1 VVTDYTRYFS
11 KRPRRQCMGLLRF
24 PSLAS
29 VPAFYFAQS
38 ATTASM
44 LLILHDT
51 SVGWKIG
58 GGVSLA
64 GIVGACFA
72 SMGYFA
78 LHMRSEYVNI
88 QQRTGRSPPLA
99 RFLFFGDGMWV
110 DSERHEQTHHTQM
123 MVVLFDGLR
132 GSRAWF
138 ACVELVSAVV
148 FGWIG
153 AHLDPEDCVLSTAC
167 AFVASMGYL
176 VAVISLRPFAAPV
189 DILCMILLAAAQT
202 GATASFLAHRVW
214 PEAAGAGGLA
224 RVGGVIAVG
233 CLYFV
238 AAKGILE
245 MCAVL
250 TSCLYSRMLKQA
262 ERKQRVE
269 SSGDTA
275 QLDSA
280 LGAGADPWLDE
291 PVSTVSHD
299 AVSDGYLSDALAA
312 IERKRSPQRRAR
324 NPLARDA
331 SKAADDSYSR
341 LVALL

>member
-1 VVTDYTRYFS
+1 
-11 KRPRRQCMGLLRF
+11 MG
-24 PSLAS
+24 
-29 VPAFYFAQS
+29 
-38 ATTASM
+38 
-44 LLILHDT
+44 
-51 SVGWKIG
+51 
-58 GGVSLA
+58 
-64 GIVGACFA
+64 
-72 SMGYFA
+72 
-78 LHMRSEYVNI
+78 SE
-88 QQRTGRSPPLA
+88 
-99 RFLFFGDGMWV
+99 
-110 DSERHEQTHHTQM
+110 
-123 MVVLFDGLR
+123 
-132 GSRAWF
+132 
-138 ACVELVSAVV
+138 VV

-224 RVGGVIAVG
+224 RV
-233 CLYFV
+233 
-238 AAKGILE
+238 
-245 MCAVL
+245 CAVL

-312 IERKRSPQRRAR
+312 IE
-324 NPLARDA
+324 
-331 SKAADDSYSR
+331 
-341 LVALL
+341 